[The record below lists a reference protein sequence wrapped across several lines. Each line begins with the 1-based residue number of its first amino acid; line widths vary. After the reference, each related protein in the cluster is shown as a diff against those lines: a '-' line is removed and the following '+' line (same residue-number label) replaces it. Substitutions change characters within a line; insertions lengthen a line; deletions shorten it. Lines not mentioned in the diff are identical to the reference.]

1 MSTDFKGEGEG
12 LGKGYPS
19 FEFPES
25 RKTGS
30 AAVFFEILLNLESR
44 HAT

>member
-1 MSTDFKGEGEG
+1 MSTDFKGGEG
-12 LGKGYPS
+12 LGEGYVS
-19 FEFPES
+19 SGFTNREGS
-25 RKTGS
+25 GS